1 MTMTPT
7 RPTAT
12 DTTSTDSALDPI
24 EAVGPVD
31 PYADSD
37 LPEPSLVTPGASTD
51 AVKDYL
57 RQIGRVPLLTAE
69 QEVSVARRIEVG
81 VLSQEVLDTR
91 TDLTPAERREYQTLA
106 QDGMR
111 AKQHLVN
118 ANLRLVV
125 SIAKRYTGRGL
136 PFLDL
141 IQEGNM
147 GLVRAVEKF
156 DYQAG
161 FKFSTYAS
169 WWIKQSITRGMA
181 DTSRTIRIPVH
192 TVEHINRIN
201 AVQRELAV
209 ELGRDPSMEEI
220 ARESDTPVT
229 KVRYLLDRAQEP
241 MSLQVLV
248 GGSGGDGDTEMA
260 DLIEDADVT
269 QPIDVVT
276 QQLMAAH
283 VTRLIDGL
291 AERDAEVVRM
301 RFGLAGLEP
310 RSLAYVSQQLGV
322 TRERVRQIEKKC
334 LAKLRIPEL
343 ETYIRG

>member
-1 MTMTPT
+1 
-7 RPTAT
+7 
-12 DTTSTDSALDPI
+12 
-24 EAVGPVD
+24 
-31 PYADSD
+31 
-37 LPEPSLVTPGASTD
+37 
-51 AVKDYL
+51 
-57 RQIGRVPLLTAE
+57 
-69 QEVSVARRIEVG
+69 
-81 VLSQEVLDTR
+81 
-91 TDLTPAERREYQTLA
+91 
-106 QDGMR
+106 
-111 AKQHLVN
+111 
-118 ANLRLVV
+118 
-125 SIAKRYTGRGL
+125 
-136 PFLDL
+136 
-141 IQEGNM
+141 M

-301 RFGLAGLEP
+301 RFGLAGFEP
-310 RSLAYVSQQLGV
+310 RSLAFVSQQLGV